1 MGNFILHAPC
11 MEPHVQFGAQS
22 QWPADGP
29 APTAGG
35 QLRQRAGLLSVGGGG
50 GVPEPTSCRRTLQEA
65 RRPPPPRRLLK
76 DWPLRNS
83 LAVTANRR

>member
-1 MGNFILHAPC
+1 MGNFI
-11 MEPHVQFGAQS
+11 PHVQFGAQS
-22 QWPADGP
+22 QRPADGP

-35 QLRQRAGLLSVGGGG
+35 QLRQRAGLLSVGGGRGG

-65 RRPPPPRRLLK
+65 RRPTPRHLLK
-76 DWPLRNS
+76 AWPLRNS